1 MLEVV
6 LRPERQIR
14 VQTKGGVVQD
24 VSYSGHV
31 PHLIEERLYQ
41 PVTRAALRSAAH
53 ARRLQSGRLG
63 AYVTYLIGLVV
74 VLLAAV
80 RLWVIG

>member
-6 LRPERQIR
+6 LRPQREIVVRE
-14 VQTKGGVVQD
+14 TGGVVQD

-31 PHLIEERLYQ
+31 PPLIDDHLYRPL
-41 PVTRAALRSAAH
+41 TRAALAGAVR

-63 AYVTYLIGLVV
+63 TYIAYLIGLVV
-74 VLLAAV
+74 VLLAGA
-80 RLWVIG
+80 RIGLIG